1 VFEYNS
7 ICEHPFVMFA
17 DALLLD
23 GDGGSLQ
30 RAHDSACV
38 DILAWGSGGHD
49 EIVADAVRDG

>member
-1 VFEYNS
+1 
-7 ICEHPFVMFA
+7 MFA
-17 DALLLD
+17 DGLLLD
-23 GDGGSLQ
+23 GDGGGLQ